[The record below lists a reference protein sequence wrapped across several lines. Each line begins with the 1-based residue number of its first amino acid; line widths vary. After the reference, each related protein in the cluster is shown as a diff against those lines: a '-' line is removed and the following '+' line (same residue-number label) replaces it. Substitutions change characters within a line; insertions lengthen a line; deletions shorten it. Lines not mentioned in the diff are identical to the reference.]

1 MYRLRQHQI
10 SMSINS
16 SDWPS
21 VFSPLSRRLSF
32 PWHSGDVMQLIN
44 SYDAKYGPVHPVFYQ
59 GTYAQA
65 LNAAKQEL
73 TFLVV
78 YLHSDNNRFAKM
90 TV

>member
-1 MYRLRQHQI
+1 MPVSGTTGLQADI
-10 SMSINS
+10 T
-16 SDWPS
+16 
-21 VFSPLSRRLSF
+21 FSLTFF
-32 PWHSGDVMQLIN
+32 PGDVMQLIN

-73 TFLVV
+73 TFLIV
-78 YLHSDNNRFAKM
+78 YLHSDNNRCE